1 MPPAVAL
8 ERPTE
13 RSPSRSK
20 GSSPSPLMDFDV
32 LLHELIAADGPMP
45 TDYAMLNQK
54 LRALGDSVRAGLLSR
69 QEVLAYAR
77 DLTERNFQGTM
88 QAQALERKYG
98 YSGDFEMIDAI
109 YQQQITTRARLR
121 RWDLFFHAQAAPIA
135 VRNRKAYFLR
145 LLDQHHSLPRK
156 GPMQVLDVASGPARD
171 LREWLIDHPQAEV
184 LFDCIDA
191 DVHAI
196 DYARQL
202 CGAYLERIE
211 FHHRNAMRFLPSRG
225 YDLVW
230 SAGLFD
236 YLMDRSFVF
245 LLKSLL
251 AVTRPGGEVVVG
263 NFSTHNPSR
272 AYMELLGDWSL
283 THRTEK
289 DLVELAREAGADR
302 GAISVEWEPEGVNLF
317 LHVRRPA

>member
-1 MPPAVAL
+1 MPPAVVL
-8 ERPTE
+8 ERPME
-13 RSPSRSK
+13 RTPPRSK
-20 GSSPSPLMDFDV
+20 SSSASPLMDFDV
-32 LLHELIAADGPMP
+32 LLHELIASHGPLP
-45 TDYAMLNQK
+45 SDYAFLNQK
-54 LRALGDSVRAGLLSR
+54 LRALGDAVRAGMLNR
-69 QEVLAYAR
+69 KEILAYAR
-77 DLTERNFQGTM
+77 DLTTRNFQGTL

-109 YQQQITTRARLR
+109 YRQQITTQADLR
-121 RWDLFFHAQAAPIA
+121 RWDLYFHAQAAPIA
-135 VRNRKAYFLR
+135 VRNRKAYFQR
-145 LLDQHHSLPRK
+145 LLDQHHSLPRQ
-156 GPMQVLDVASGPARD
+156 GPLHVLNVASGPARD
-171 LREWLIDHPQAEV
+171 LREWLIDHPEAAVQ
-184 LFDCIDA
+184 FDCIDA

-196 DYARQL
+196 EHARRL
-202 CGAYLERIE
+202 CGPYLDRIE

-263 NFSTHNPSR
+263 NFSVHNPSR
-272 AYMELLGDWSL
+272 DYMELLGDWVL
-283 THRTEK
+283 NHRTEK

-302 GAISVEWEPEGVNLF
+302 GAIFVEWEPEGVNLF
-317 LHVRRPA
+317 LHIRRPA